1 MTVALKS
8 KTKTVEVDG
17 QKYLIRKL
25 SANVGSFV
33 LARVLAASAGGMMA
47 AQDDQKTDKDTDAA
61 KQMNAKIMA
70 SMFAAFLRGL
80 TFEDFSFIQNHC
92 LAVVARLE
100 TSAGSPEVP
109 MPIVTDT
116 GVFAITEV
124 GDDLPLVMNL
134 TIQSLLFNLSDFF
147 DLTGL
152 SAALAGKPSASTQPV
167 TSA

>member
-25 SANVGSFV
+25 SANVGSFI
-33 LARVLAASAGGMMA
+33 LARVLAASAGGIVA
-47 AQDDQKTDKDTDAA
+47 SKEGEQNST
-61 KQMNAKIMA
+61 IMA

-80 TFEDFSFIQNHC
+80 NFEEFSFIQNHC

-100 TSAGSPEVP
+100 TPAGSPEVP
-109 MPIVTDT
+109 MPIVTDS

-124 GDDLPLVMNL
+124 GGDLPLVMNL

-147 DLTGL
+147 DLTGS

>member
-1 MTVALKS
+1 MTVTLKP

-25 SANVGSFV
+25 SANVGSFI
-33 LARVLAASAGGMMA
+33 LARVLAASAGGIVA
-47 AQDDQKTDKDTDAA
+47 SKEGEQNST
-61 KQMNAKIMA
+61 IMA

-116 GVFAITEV
+116 GVFAIAEV